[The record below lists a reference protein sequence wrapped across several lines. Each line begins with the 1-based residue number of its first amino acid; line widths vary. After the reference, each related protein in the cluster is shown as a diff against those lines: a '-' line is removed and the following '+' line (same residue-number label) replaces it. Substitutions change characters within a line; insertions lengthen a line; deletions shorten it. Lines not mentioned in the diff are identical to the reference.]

1 MSKENILREHQLTIT
16 YAEKDWALLKSK
28 REKALTLLKLFESFK
43 PFVYGSIARGSVHE
57 ESDIDLI
64 FLNQIPPFQIEM
76 ILEKNGIT
84 NYYKEIIIATPQD
97 SIRLY
102 IYVSELECITVPL
115 TKLEKNNLQFYDF
128 GGKLDLNQ
136 LKQDIRVPGIDKRL
150 VLIKPTL
157 NGHDELSIIGN
168 EHLAAKEV
176 GISIKT
182 VNERKHVLLR
192 REKHGRTG
200 VFFKRQIGASESTEE
215 VLKKLAD
222 KNSLVRKKLHQR

>member
-1 MSKENILREHQLTIT
+1 MSKEKILREHQISQI
-16 YAEKDWALLKSK
+16 YREKDWAMLKSK
-28 REKALTLLKLFESFK
+28 REKALKILKIFEIFK
-43 PFVYGSIARGSVHE
+43 PYIYGSIARGNVHE
-57 ESDIDLI
+57 ESDIDVI

-76 ILEKNGIT
+76 VLEKNGIT

-102 IYVSELECITVPL
+102 IHVSELECITVPL
-115 TKLEKNNLQFYDF
+115 TRLGKKNLQFYAF
-128 GGKLDLNQ
+128 GGKIDLNQ

-157 NGHDELSIIGN
+157 MGHDEVSVIGN

-176 GISIKT
+176 GINITT
-182 VNERKHVLLR
+182 VTERERVLLR

-200 VFFKRQIGASESTEE
+200 VFFKQQIDASESTEE
-215 VLKKLAD
+215 VLKKIAN
-222 KNSLVRKKLHQR
+222 KNSLVRKKLYKR